1 MTSPNVL
8 VTLAAAGLALGI
20 LAALLYWLLVST
32 EGVFLGRRV
41 VVWLYD
47 ITAHNY
53 DRLKQ
58 YDPRDEKLLVTR
70 PILNAVRGIARPLL
84 LDVATGTG
92 RVPYDLLQS
101 ADFHGRIIGVDDSR
115 KMLEVA
121 REKLKE
127 YDRQLE
133 LLRHPAAPLPFGD
146 DTFDVVTCL
155 EALEFFPSDRA
166 ALQEMVRVLKPGRCL
181 VATRRRGW
189 EGKLFLHRYRSQEE
203 MKTMLNSLG
212 LEKIAFHA
220 WEMNYDL
227 VTAWNPPEC
236 D

>member
-1 MTSPNVL
+1 MNLGNALLIV
-8 VTLAAAGLALGI
+8 AAAGLALGL
-20 LAALLYWLLVST
+20 LAAFLYWLLVST

-47 ITAHNY
+47 VTAHNY

-70 PILNAVRGIARPLL
+70 PILSAVRGLPGPLI

-92 RVPYDLLQS
+92 RVPHDLLQ
-101 ADFHGRIIGVDDSR
+101 AAEFRGRIIGVDNSR
-115 KMLEVA
+115 KMLDVA
-121 REKLKE
+121 RQKLK
-127 YDRQLE
+127 DHGGRLH
-133 LLRHPAAPLPFGD
+133 LLQHPAVPLPFAD
-146 DTFDVVTCL
+146 NLFDVVTCL

-181 VATRRRGW
+181 LATRRRGW
-189 EGKLFLHRYRSQEE
+189 EGKLFLHRHRSQDE
-203 MKTMLNSLG
+203 MRAMLHSLG
-212 LEKIAFHA
+212 LEEIVFHT

-227 VTAWNPPEC
+227 VTAWNPPG
-236 D
+236 